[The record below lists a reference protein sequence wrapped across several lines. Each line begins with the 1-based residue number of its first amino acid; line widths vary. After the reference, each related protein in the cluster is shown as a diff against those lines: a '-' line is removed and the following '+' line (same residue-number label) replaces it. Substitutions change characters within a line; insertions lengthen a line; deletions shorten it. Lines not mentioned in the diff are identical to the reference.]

1 MLQDSMEAALLFTH
15 VEKLVQEIDD
25 HPPPHVPLSVV
36 FNTSHIEKKFNKAT
50 NKSCDWSEDATSC
63 LLQNFEEKF

>member
-25 HPPPHVPLSVV
+25 HQPPHVPISVV
-36 FNTSHIEKKFNKAT
+36 SSTSHIEKFKKAT
-50 NKSCDWSEDATSC
+50 NKSCVRSEDATSC
-63 LLQNFEEKF
+63 LLQSFEEKF